1 MMQSIQRDYWSKIW
15 CAALLLALCALLVD
29 GVPARAQ
36 SSGYRV
42 AILTPGLGFNT
53 ALDGFREGLAQ
64 LGYTEGKNITF
75 IIEDVQGDIEGL
87 ANRATKL
94 VAAKPDLLFT
104 LATAPTAAARKATA
118 TLPILFAF
126 VADPLRS
133 GLVASHASSQNNLTG
148 IANHAGT
155 LSGKRLEILKEI
167 MPGVTRVLAL
177 VAPRENVSV
186 TSFED
191 LVALAPKL
199 GIELVRRDVTTR
211 EDIVQILNTLPTGSV
226 DAIFHVPSSLV
237 GAHIDLLSQKAR
249 EDGLPLVSHE
259 GSAVERGALLA
270 YGADFRLL
278 GKQAAKL
285 AVKIMQGAK
294 PSEMPIQT
302 PENLL
307 LAINLTTARAIGL
320 TIPRQVLDIADRLVE

>member
-75 IIEDVQGDIEGL
+75 MIEDVQGDIEGL

-133 GLVASHASSQNNLTG
+133 GWSPA
-148 IANHAGT
+148 
-155 LSGKRLEILKEI
+155 
-167 MPGVTRVLAL
+167 MP
-177 VAPRENVSV
+177 PRRTIS
-186 TSFED
+186 
-191 LVALAPKL
+191 
-199 GIELVRRDVTTR
+199 R
-211 EDIVQILNTLPTGSV
+211 
-226 DAIFHVPSSLV
+226 
-237 GAHIDLLSQKAR
+237 
-249 EDGLPLVSHE
+249 GLPITLGRSLASGWRSSRRSCLGSHVSSHL
-259 GSAVERGALLA
+259 SHRVRTC
-270 YGADFRLL
+270 
-278 GKQAAKL
+278 
-285 AVKIMQGAK
+285 
-294 PSEMPIQT
+294 P
-302 PENLL
+302 
-307 LAINLTTARAIGL
+307 
-320 TIPRQVLDIADRLVE
+320 